1 MTIATTVSRA
11 LTENGTHYDLLPHP
25 RTGSSHETAQA
36 AHVPDD
42 HMAKAV
48 MLVDTK
54 GYLMVVLP
62 GDQWVNLDRVN
73 TELNRDFDLVT
84 EEELDTLFSDCAR
97 GAIPPLGE
105 LYGIDTVMDDGLT
118 SLSRVYFESGDHEQL
133 IQLDG
138 EQFRQLMRGVRHG
151 YFGQVH

>member
-1 MTIATTVSRA
+1 MTIATTLTRA

-48 MLVDTK
+48 LLVDTK

-62 GDQWVNLDRVN
+62 GDQWVHLDRVN
-73 TELNRDFDLVT
+73 KELNRDLDLAT
-84 EEELDTLFSDCAR
+84 EDELDTLFSDCEP

-105 LYGIDTVMDDGLT
+105 FYGIDTIMDDGLT
-118 SLSRVYFESGDHEQL
+118 SLSRVYIESGDHEQL

>member
-73 TELNRDFDLVT
+73 TELNRDFDLVA
-84 EEELDTLFSDCAR
+84 EDELDTLFSDCEP

>member
-1 MTIATTVSRA
+1 MTIATTLTRA

-48 MLVDTK
+48 LLADTK

-62 GDQWVNLDRVN
+62 GDQWVNLDWVN
-73 TELNRDFDLVT
+73 KELNRDFDLAM
-84 EEELDTLFSDCAR
+84 EDELDNLFSDCEP
-97 GAIPPLGE
+97 GAIPPLGV
-105 LYGIDTVMDDGLT
+105 LYGIDTVMDEGLT
-118 SLSRVYFESGDHEQL
+118 SLSRVYIESGDHEQL

-138 EQFRQLMRGVRHG
+138 DQFRQLMRGVRHG
-151 YFGQVH
+151 HFGQVH